1 MDTAPGSTGVWWRLR
16 LAEDGVVSQ
25 CKCGKVFGSKR
36 GHAAGCTY
44 TRPKV
49 DTASGPADV
58 VGGTKAKCRRGRP
71 PGKHGP
77 YKNKRVKATQLQA
90 NCTTNENQKLQAM
103 QQQNST
109 FGAAGGRQLV
119 DAQAAQLQANCTT
132 NENQKLQ
139 AMQQQNSTFGAA
151 GGRQLVDA
159 QAAQLQAYCTSN
171 YSQNVQAMQQQNSAI
186 GAAGAAVPTT
196 SKMTAG
202 TSSGATS
209 AAAEAKANA
218 SKPAGVGGAALL
230 VAHARAAAPPKRR
243 SPSAKITMHDN
254 LSPAGKGKQKA
265 GLKIMTPGLSKEF
278 PAGTQPRHAAGLHG
292 TAAAG
297 AGHTL
302 NAMISLAAQMRARNC
317 QSLSAQQAALLN
329 SQPMLPGLSPLAG
342 FGGVVMPMQGMP
354 RVPVM
359 PAGMAWMQQ
368 QPIQQQPI
376 QQQPIQQQQAA
387 MNAGLFAAGLLGIQW
402 GSFGLGGLGGLGG
415 GVGSLKPSPQLTG
428 PLLETPRQQLA
439 RHQQEQTQLLARQLL
454 ARQAAA
460 QGALATASFAAGARN
475 RHERPAIRGQCR
487 LCGCDVLYS
496 HPMLKD
502 PVSGIYQHKDCQ
514 ASGGPA
520 SGSGFG

>member
-77 YKNKRVKATQLQA
+77 YKKKRVKAT
-90 NCTTNENQKLQAM
+90 
-103 QQQNST
+103 
-109 FGAAGGRQLV
+109 
-119 DAQAAQLQANCTT
+119 QLQANCTT

-376 QQQPIQQQQAA
+376 QQQQAA

>member
-103 QQQNST
+103 QQQNSAV
-109 FGAAGGRQLV
+109 GAAGGRQLV
-119 DAQAAQLQANCTT
+119 DAQAAQLQ
-132 NENQKLQ
+132 
-139 AMQQQNSTFGAA
+139 S
-151 GGRQLVDA
+151 
-159 QAAQLQAYCTSN
+159 YCTSN
-171 YSQNVQAMQQQNSAI
+171 YGQNVQAMQQQNSAI

-202 TSSGATS
+202 TSSAATS

-218 SKPAGVGGAALL
+218 SEPAGVGGAALL
-230 VAHARAAAPPKRR
+230 VAHARAAAPPKRT
-243 SPSAKITMHDN
+243 SPIAKITMHDN

-278 PAGTQPRHAAGLHG
+278 PAGTQPQHAAGLHG

-376 QQQPIQQQQAA
+376 QQQQAA
-387 MNAGLFAAGLLGIQW
+387 MNAGLFAASPLGIPW

-460 QGALATASFAAGARN
+460 QGALATAPFAAGARN
-475 RHERPAIRGQCR
+475 RHGRPAIRGQCR